1 MSGECYFLFNTLKIN
16 TLSDTYNFYLRLL
29 GFTNTKIL
37 FDAKSLRGL
46 RKKLKNINEPN
57 IRDID
62 GYDQIPL
69 IKDSF
74 MMRIF
79 S

>member
-1 MSGECYFLFNTLKIN
+1 MHKTLNLEELIASKQ
-16 TLSDTYNFYLRLL
+16 LE
-29 GFTNTKIL
+29 
-37 FDAKSLRGL
+37 
-46 RKKLKNINEPN
+46 KLKNINEPN